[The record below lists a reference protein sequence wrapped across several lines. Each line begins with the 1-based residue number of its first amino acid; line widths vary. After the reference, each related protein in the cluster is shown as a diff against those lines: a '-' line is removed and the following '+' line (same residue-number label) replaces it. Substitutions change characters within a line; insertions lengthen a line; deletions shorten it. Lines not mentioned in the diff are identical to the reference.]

1 MAIQAEKGF
10 LPIYGGLLDQ
20 SAWFLDLWAA
30 MTNEQNKIDAE
41 RIEGG

>member
-1 MAIQAEKGF
+1 MQADKGF
-10 LPIYGGLLDQ
+10 LPMAGGLLDQ

-41 RIEGG
+41 RMERG

>member
-10 LPIYGGLLDQ
+10 LPISGGLLDQ
-20 SAWFLDLWAA
+20 SAWFLDLRAA